1 MPTWIVLI
9 AALSIVVTGAL
20 TWVLWRLNQ
29 GAESDATTRR
39 DGASDFAA
47 SDIGTQSP
55 KAVTAQEDNSVSD
68 AGSDGGGGGGD

>member
-29 GAESDATTRR
+29 GAESDAATRR
-39 DGASDFAA
+39 ESASDFAA
-47 SDIGTQSP
+47 SDTGAHAP
-55 KAVTAQEDNSVSD
+55 KAANAQEDNSVSD